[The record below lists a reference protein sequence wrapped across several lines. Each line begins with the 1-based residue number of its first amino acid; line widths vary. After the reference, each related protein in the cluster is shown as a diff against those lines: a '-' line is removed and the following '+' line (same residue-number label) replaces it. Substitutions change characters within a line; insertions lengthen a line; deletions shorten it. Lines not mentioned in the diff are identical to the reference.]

1 MKTPAKP
8 KKAKIPLSP
17 QDLIKRDHFS
27 RTRALFRLA
36 GFNRISKMMDK
47 EFTFE
52 GSTCD
57 IDDVFYLENVIVFVE
72 YTVTNEISTH
82 LKKKSVPFRKMAEN
96 PSGFLSYLK
105 ATFPAFAE
113 AVSGIYDLDQCRIF
127 ILYASRYAVANETK
141 AEVTCVKYL
150 DYNVVRYLESVSR
163 AVRHT
168 ARYEILEFLGLPVSE
183 FGSSILNPASAAASV
198 YDGSVLPESHSN
210 YGAGFK
216 VASFYIDPDAL
227 LQRAY
232 VLRRDGWRG
241 GASLYQRMISRAKI
255 EAVRRYLRSKK
266 RVFINNV
273 IATLPPTTKIVDEG
287 GTTTDTA
294 AIKKT
299 QRARIQIPN
308 EIGSIGIIDGQ
319 HRLFAYHEGGSGEAE
334 ISVLRKRQ
342 NLLVTGIIFPPGMS
356 EDEQMRFQA
365 NLFLEINSNQTAAKS
380 DLRQEIEVLLRP
392 YSPVAIAKRVI
403 NRLNEGGGALG
414 DQFERYF
421 YDKDKMKTTSVVSY
435 ALTHLV
441 RIGGPDS
448 LFRAW
453 TVPSKDD
460 LKTQNN
466 DALLE
471 EYVSYCAIE
480 VAKFLAAVK
489 SEIPADRWTADR
501 KAPGYFLTTST
512 INGCLSLFR
521 RIVRNGKV
529 SEISSYKTALSGL
542 KDFTFT
548 DYKSS
553 QYNKLGEALYN
564 KYFA

>member
-1 MKTPAKP
+1 MKKTIKP
-8 KKAKIPLSP
+8 KKVKPPLSA
-17 QDLIKRDHFS
+17 QDILKRDHFS
-27 RTRALFRLA
+27 RVRTLFRLA
-36 GFNRISKMMDK
+36 GFKRISKMMDK

-72 YTVTNEISTH
+72 YTVSNEVSTH
-82 LKKKSVPFRKMAEN
+82 LKKKSVPFRKMTEN
-96 PSGFLSYLK
+96 PTGFLTYLK
-105 ATFPAFAE
+105 ANFPAFVE

-127 ILYASRYAVANETK
+127 VLYASRHAVANETK
-141 AEVTCVKYL
+141 SEVPSVTYL

-183 FGSSILNPASAAASV
+183 FGSAILNPASAATSV

-210 YGAGFK
+210 YGPGFK
-216 VASFYIDPDAL
+216 VASFYIDPGAL

-241 GASLYQRMISRAKI
+241 GASLYQRMISSAKI
-255 EAVRRYLRSKK
+255 EKVRRYLRSRK

-273 IATLPPTTKIVDEG
+273 IATLPSTTKIVDEDG
-287 GTTTDTA
+287 VTTDTA

-299 QRARIQIPN
+299 KRARIQIPD
-308 EIGSIGIIDGQ
+308 EIGTIGIIDGQ
-319 HRLFAYHEGGSGEAE
+319 HRLFAYHEGGSGETE
-334 ISVLRKRQ
+334 IAILRKRQ

-356 EDEQMRFQA
+356 PDEQMRFQA
-365 NLFLEINSNQTAAKS
+365 NLFLEINSTQTAVKS
-380 DLRQEIEVLLRP
+380 DLTQEIEVLLRP
-392 YSPVAIAKRVI
+392 YSPIAIAKRVI

-414 DQFERYF
+414 NHFERYF
-421 YDKDKMKTTSVVSY
+421 YDQDKMKTTSVVSY
-435 ALTHLV
+435 ALAHLV

-448 LFRAW
+448 LFTAW
-453 TVPSKDD
+453 TSPLKQD

-471 EYVSYCAIE
+471 EYVAYCSME
-480 VAKFLAAVK
+480 VAKFMSAVK
-489 SEIPADRWTADR
+489 SQVPAERWTADR
-501 KAPGYFLTTST
+501 KVPGYFLTTTT

-529 SEISSYKTALSGL
+529 ADTTSYKKALEGL
-542 KDFTFT
+542 EAFKFS

-564 KYFA
+564 KYFS

>member
-1 MKTPAKP
+1 MKKPSKP
-8 KKAKIPLSP
+8 KKVKPPLSA
-17 QDLIKRDHFS
+17 QDILKREHFS

-36 GFNRISKMMDK
+36 GFKRISKMMDR

-72 YTVTNEISTH
+72 YTVTHEITAH
-82 LKKKSVPFRKMAEN
+82 LKKKSVPFRKMTEN
-96 PSGFLSYLK
+96 PTGFLEYLK
-105 ATFPAFAE
+105 TTFPVFSE
-113 AVSGIYDLDQCRIF
+113 AISGIYDLDQCRIF
-127 ILYASRYAVANETK
+127 VLYASRHAVSNETK
-141 AEVTCVKYL
+141 SEVPSVIYL

-183 FGSSILNPASAAASV
+183 FGSAILDPASAATSV

-210 YGAGFK
+210 YGPGFK

-227 LQRAY
+227 LQRSY

-241 GASLYQRMISRAKI
+241 GASLYQRMISSAKI
-255 EAVRRYLRSKK
+255 ERVRRYLRSKK

-273 IATLPPTTKIVDEG
+273 IATLPSTTKIVDENG
-287 GTTTDTA
+287 ATTDTA

-299 QRARIQIPN
+299 KRARIQIPN
-308 EIGSIGIIDGQ
+308 EIGTIGIIDGQ
-319 HRLFAYHEGGSGEAE
+319 HRLFAYHEGGSGESE
-334 ISVLRKRQ
+334 IAILRKRQ

-356 EDEQMRFQA
+356 DEEQMRFQA
-365 NLFLEINSNQTAAKS
+365 NLFLEINSNQTAVKS
-380 DLRQEIEVLLRP
+380 DLTQEIEVLLRP
-392 YSPVAIAKRVI
+392 YSPIAIAKRVI

-414 DQFERYF
+414 NQFERYF

-435 ALTHLV
+435 AIAHLV
-441 RIGGPDS
+441 RIGGSDS
-448 LFRAW
+448 LYKGW
-453 TVPSKDD
+453 NEPTKED
-460 LKTQNN
+460 LKSQNN

-471 EYVSYCAIE
+471 EYVAHCTMEI
-480 VAKFLAAVK
+480 AKFMSAVK
-489 SEIPADRWTADR
+489 SQIPAERWTPDR
-501 KAPGYFLTTST
+501 KIPGYFLTTTT

-521 RIVRNGKV
+521 RVVRNGK
-529 SEISSYKTALSGL
+529 ISDIRSYVKALDGL
-542 KDFTFT
+542 KDFTFS

-564 KYFA
+564 KYFP